1 MAEIY
6 LISDTHFG
14 QRFVIEFSN
23 RPFKNVKE
31 MQTKL
36 MDNWNGEV
44 SKKDLV
50 IIVGDFYA
58 GNEIFSKYLINNLN
72 GDKILIKG
80 NHDYKYRYKK
90 LLETEDIKV
99 YRRIEFSVYNHQFI
113 LTHKPLKY
121 IPKQA
126 FNIHGHLHR
135 KLLSSKYDQSKYYNV
150 AVEHNLYK
158 PIPFEKILEDKLGT
172 NNINQDAIIKQIKY
186 SDINKQNQLL
196 EQ

>member
-1 MAEIY
+1 MTKIY

-31 MQTKL
+31 MQIRL
-36 MDNWNGEV
+36 MANWNEEV
-44 SKKDLV
+44 NKKDLV

-58 GNEIFSKYLINNLN
+58 GDKVFSKYLLNNLN
-72 GDKILIKG
+72 GEKILIKG

-99 YRRIEFSVYNHQFI
+99 YSKIEFYVYNHKFI

-135 KLLSSKYDQSKYYNV
+135 KLLSPKYDQSKYYNV

-158 PIPFEKILEDKLGT
+158 PIPVERILEDKLGIR
-172 NNINQDAIIKQIKY
+172 NINQDIIIKQIKH
-186 SDINKQNQLL
+186 SDINKQNQLPI
-196 EQ
+196 